1 MFDKNGKIPK
11 KEAQE
16 IIEGLIT
23 AVSHFDYLTNY
34 IILTANTYNAN
45 AKPAVKDAQEFLE
58 KIKSEN
64 PKETS

>member
-1 MFDKNGKIPK
+1 MLNK

-23 AVSHFDYLTNY
+23 AGTPQKSLLLLF
-34 IILTANTYNAN
+34 TAIDLLQN